1 MKDNDIWLRIK
12 AAEIVATYFDST
24 DSIEIFVITQIKYIS
39 SLKMEVSNY
48 EQTNI

>member
-24 DSIEIFVITQIKYIS
+24 DSIENFLLSRK
-39 SLKMEVSNY
+39 
-48 EQTNI
+48 